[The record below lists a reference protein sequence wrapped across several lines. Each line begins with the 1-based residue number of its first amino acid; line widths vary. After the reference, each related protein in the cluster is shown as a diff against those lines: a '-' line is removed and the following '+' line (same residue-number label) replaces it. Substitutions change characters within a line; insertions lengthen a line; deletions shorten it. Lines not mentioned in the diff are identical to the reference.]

1 MLTLFLE
8 QDPAGTGATTP
19 PSYLSA
25 LQELESPVNQDV
37 LNLADTLTTPTEDS
51 ANEAGLRYLRASQEH
66 EEWRVER
73 SRDRLRLLA
82 HQRDELDHRERL
94 RRVMGRLSNSNSN
107 GNDPQA
113 AYGDRVPSQN
123 SLYDWSPATNDDDD
137 NDDDDELDQILAEIR
152 RDQPNVHPE
161 IIRDLARWQLDT
173 DREARVRASH
183 SSRLLHSAQPSQPP
197 DSSLRSAAILQ
208 SARRHARFSARVRD
222 RDHLPRSDRDSPSR
236 QTEARDRFHNA
247 TENVRQ
253 AAMQRLSERRTSLDR
268 ERDHDMLARVDSYR
282 RNYLDRSSTAPPPIS
297 PMLEQ
302 TIKYLAKIRHCQ
314 NVDDSL
320 NCALDA
326 GFLTKDYFC
335 DEQADFVLD
344 TFTLPPPTE
353 TSWLAPGA
361 VLSGYQHA
369 TTVNS
374 NIASSTPGTN
384 TTLYRFRNNE
394 TMTSTLFEPASRPWL
409 NYPNYPNNPPHRR
422 SGAPP
427 PIPEPSPSQTPQ
439 QDRWPVKVTIHAVDY
454 SKMSLSATMEA
465 YNVPSHPHSHQSV
478 LSSSIAG
485 TESQSA
491 RTSSITT
498 YLEGEILDFN
508 THTLLT
514 ESFRSTPGN
523 DATYWRKLPPFQK
536 FTDEELV
543 RRLTS
548 RKWFEEV
555 LGREWVLMRWKERC
569 FVKSLNRST
578 ADPVQ
583 PHTRTSSL
591 QDLSVRPTPSMRG
604 GASFHSSTTPSSM
617 INSSLENR
625 PYNTTTTS
633 NYHYFPSSSHNS
645 TEQGNISSDDSGC
658 GLTISGFYYVCLRRS
673 DGKLEGLYYD
683 PQSSPYQ
690 CLKLESVRGGVFPA
704 WGFR

>member
-25 LQELESPVNQDV
+25 LQDLESPVNQDV
-37 LNLADTLTTPTEDS
+37 LNLANTLTTPAEDNAS
-51 ANEAGLRYLRASQEH
+51 EASLQYLRASQEH

-94 RRVMGRLSNSNSN
+94 RRVMSRLSSI
-107 GNDPQA
+107 NDPQA

-123 SLYDWSPATNDDDD
+123 SLYDWSPATNDDDEE
-137 NDDDDELDQILAEIR
+137 ELDQILAEIR
-152 RDQPNVHPE
+152 RDQPNAHPE
-161 IIRDLARWQLDT
+161 IIRVLARSQLDT
-173 DREARVRASH
+173 EREARVRASH
-183 SSRLLHSAQPSQPP
+183 SSRLLHSNQPPQPP

-208 SARRHARFSARVRD
+208 SARRHARFSARIRD

-236 QTEARDRFHNA
+236 QLDARDRFHNA

-253 AAMQRLSERRTSLDR
+253 AAIQRLSERRTSLDR

-282 RNYLDRSSTAPPPIS
+282 RSYLDRSSTAPPPIS

-302 TIKYLAKIRHCQ
+302 TIKYLGKIRYCQ

-326 GFLTKDYFC
+326 GFLNKDYFS
-335 DEQADFVLD
+335 DEQSDFVLD

-374 NIASSTPGTN
+374 NLSSSTPGTN

-394 TMTSTLFEPASRPWL
+394 TMTSTLFEPPSRPWL
-409 NYPNYPNNPPHRR
+409 SHSNPPHRR
-422 SGAPP
+422 SAAPP
-427 PIPEPSPSQTPQ
+427 PIPEPSPSQPQQ

-578 ADPVQ
+578 SDPVQ
-583 PHTRTSSL
+583 PHSRTSSF

-604 GASFHSSTTPSSM
+604 STGPNPFHASNTTSSM

-625 PYNTTTTS
+625 PYNTTSTS

-645 TEQGNISSDDSGC
+645 TEQGNNSSDDSGC

-673 DGKLEGLYYD
+673 DGRLEGLYYD

>member
-1 MLTLFLE
+1 
-8 QDPAGTGATTP
+8 
-19 PSYLSA
+19 
-25 LQELESPVNQDV
+25 V
-37 LNLADTLTTPTEDS
+37 LNLAATLTTQAEDD
-51 ANEAGLRYLRASQEH
+51 ANEASLRYLRASQEH

-94 RRVMGRLSNSNSN
+94 RRVMSRLSSI
-107 GNDPQA
+107 NDPQP

-123 SLYDWSPATNDDDD
+123 SLYDWSPATNDDDEA
-137 NDDDDELDQILAEIR
+137 ELDQILAEIR
-152 RDQPNVHPE
+152 RDQPNAHPE
-161 IIRDLARWQLDT
+161 IVRVLARSQLDT
-173 DREARVRASH
+173 EREARVRASH
-183 SSRLLHSAQPSQPP
+183 SSRLLQSNQPSQSA

-208 SARRHARFSARVRD
+208 SVRRHPRFSARIRD
-222 RDHLPRSDRDSPSR
+222 RDYMPRSDRDSPSR
-236 QTEARDRFHNA
+236 QLDARDRFHSA
-247 TENVRQ
+247 SENVRQ

-268 ERDHDMLARVDSYR
+268 ERDRDMLARVDSYR
-282 RNYLDRSSTAPPPIS
+282 RSYLDRSSTAPPAIS

-302 TIKYLAKIRHCQ
+302 TIKYLAKIRYSQ

-320 NCALDA
+320 DCALDV
-326 GFLTKDYFC
+326 GFLGKDYFC
-335 DEQADFVLD
+335 GEQSDFVLD
-344 TFTLPPPTE
+344 TLTLPPPAE

-374 NIASSTPGTN
+374 AMSISTPGTN
-384 TTLYRFRNNE
+384 TTLYRLRNNE
-394 TMTSTLFEPASRPWL
+394 SMTSTLFEPPSRPWL
-409 NYPNYPNNPPHRR
+409 SHSYNSSHRR
-422 SGAPP
+422 NAAPP
-427 PIPEPSPSQTPQ
+427 PMPEPPASQTPQ
-439 QDRWPVKVTIHAVDY
+439 QDRWPVKVSIHAVDY

-478 LSSSIAG
+478 LSSSVAG
-485 TESQSA
+485 SESQPA

-514 ESFRSTPGN
+514 ESFKSTPGN

-543 RRLTS
+543 QRLTS

-555 LGREWVLMRWKERC
+555 LGREWILMRWKERC

-578 ADPVQ
+578 ADPAQ
-583 PHTRTSSL
+583 QHARTSSFP
-591 QDLSVRPTPSMRG
+591 DLSVRPTASMRG
-604 GASFHSSTTPSSM
+604 SGGAPPAFHSSI

-633 NYHYFPSSSHNS
+633 NYHYFPSSSHD
-645 TEQGNISSDDSGC
+645 TMEQGYNGSDDSGC

-704 WGFR
+704 WEFR